1 MSKVIYRDI
10 NKKDYEDIKKLICEA
25 FGFDE
30 FIKSE
35 ELLDITTALYLQECI
50 EGSSFSKIA
59 EKDNKVIG
67 IILGKSNNDKLIVP
81 EVYKKDLINE
91 DIARTI
97 MADEEN
103 VMVIK
108 EFSKIQ
114 NTYKEIIAGKEDT
127 FEGCIQLFIVSKES
141 RGLGIGKKLLN
152 YLFKYMKSREV
163 NSIYLYTDTRCN
175 YKFYDSQNFRCLS
188 EKELVFDSINKKLDV
203 FLYGYKF
210 N

>member
-1 MSKVIYRDI
+1 MSKIIYRDI

-25 FGFDE
+25 FGFDN
-30 FIKSE
+30 FIKNK
-35 ELLDITTALYLQECI
+35 ELLDITTTLYLQECI

-91 DIARTI
+91 DVARII
-97 MADEEN
+97 MANEKN
-103 VMVIK
+103 IMIIK

-114 NTYKEIIAGKEDT
+114 NAYKEIIAGKEENFD
-127 FEGCIQLFIVSKES
+127 GCIQLFIVSKES
-141 RGLGIGKKLLN
+141 RGLGIGKELLN
-152 YLFKYMKSREV
+152 YLFKYMKSKEV
-163 NSIYLYTDTRCN
+163 NSMYLYTDTRCN
-175 YKFYDSQNFRCLS
+175 YKFYDSQNFNCLS
-188 EKELVFDSINKKLDV
+188 EKELVFDSVNEKIDV
-203 FLYGYKF
+203 FLYGYNF

>member
-103 VMVIK
+103 V
-108 EFSKIQ
+108 
-114 NTYKEIIAGKEDT
+114 
-127 FEGCIQLFIVSKES
+127 IVFKDSE
-141 RGLGIGKKLLN
+141 
-152 YLFKYMKSREV
+152 YL
-163 NSIYLYTDTRCN
+163 
-175 YKFYDSQNFRCLS
+175 
-188 EKELVFDSINKKLDV
+188 
-203 FLYGYKF
+203 
-210 N
+210 